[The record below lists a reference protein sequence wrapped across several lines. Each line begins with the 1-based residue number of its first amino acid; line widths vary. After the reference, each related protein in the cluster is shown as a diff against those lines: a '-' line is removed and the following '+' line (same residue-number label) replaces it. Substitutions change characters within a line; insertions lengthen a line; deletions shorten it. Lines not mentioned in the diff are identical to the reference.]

1 MSYPGTIVKV
11 DICKIFFM
19 LQKGT
24 FEEGIL
30 NLGEKYQDTCGEDN
44 NCMAMLS
51 FQVLVLMLAKPV
63 PKFFKDVIL
72 V

>member
-1 MSYPGTIVKV
+1 
-11 DICKIFFM
+11 M

-30 NLGEKYQDTCGEDN
+30 NLGQKYQDTCGEDN